1 MRGIVGFLVLILLS
15 PAVSFSQ
22 AQDTAAEV
30 RELKKRLEL
39 LERKM
44 AEEEEQRK
52 KEREELER
60 KTQTLAQEIE
70 RKRVEE
76 HIPTLAELKPQYGLA
91 PAASRVYAIR
101 RGLSLGAYGEANYRK
116 LVTETGTNRD
126 TADFLRLVAYLG
138 YKFND
143 WMVFNSEIEF
153 EHGTTGTV
161 SAVAGGGGSVSVEFA
176 ILDFLLS
183 RPFNARAG
191 MVLAPLGFINEI
203 HEPPFFH
210 GVLRPDVETQ
220 IIPTTWRGVGAGFFG
235 ELLPGLQY
243 RTYLM
248 EGLRA
253 SRFTRAGIAPGRQQA
268 NRVLFED
275 PSWAF
280 RLDYT
285 PERFPGLLV
294 GASTFLGNQGQDETV
309 GGRKPS
315 AFMILW
321 DLHAQLRYRG
331 LELRA
336 LGAWNRLDDARE
348 LSLAASAANRPI
360 ASRQFGWYV
369 EAAYD
374 IFPLLRPGTTQYLAP
389 FFRFERYDTQAEVPS
404 GFARDPS
411 RDRKLYTLGLS
422 YKPIPNIVLK
432 IDYRNFDAK
441 GPRDVGDEVAI
452 GIGFAF

>member
-1 MRGIVGFLVLILLS
+1 MKTFMLGACLFLLL
-15 PAVSFSQ
+15 PATAVS
-22 AQDTAAEV
+22 AERDTAAEIQ
-30 RELKKRLEL
+30 ELRNKLERLEKKL
-39 LERKM
+39 
-44 AEEEEQRK
+44 AEDEQRRK
-52 KEREELER
+52 KATEELER
-60 KTQTLAQEIE
+60 KTQTLAEEVE

-91 PAASRVYAIR
+91 PAASRVYAIT

-116 LVTETGTNRD
+116 FVSETGSNRD

-143 WMVFNSEIEF
+143 WMIFNSEIEF

-161 SAVAGGGGSVSVEFA
+161 SAVAGSGGEVSVEFA

-191 MVLAPLGFINEI
+191 MVLAPLGFLNEI

-210 GVLRPDVETQ
+210 GVLRPDVEQQ

-235 ELLPGLQY
+235 EILPGLQY
-243 RTYLM
+243 RTYIM

-253 SRFTRAGIAPGRQQA
+253 SRFTRAGIRSGRQQG

-275 PSWAF
+275 PAWTF

-294 GASTFLGNQGQDETV
+294 GASTFLGNQGQDETI
-309 GGRKPS
+309 GGRKPD
-315 AFMILW
+315 AFMTLW
-321 DLHAQLRYRG
+321 EVHSQFRYRG

-348 LSLAASAANRPI
+348 LSLAASAANRPV
-360 ASRQFGWYV
+360 AERQFGWYV

-389 FFRFERYDTQAEVPS
+389 FFRFERYDTQADVPS
-404 GFARDPS
+404 GFTRDRS
-411 RDRKLYTLGLS
+411 RDRKLYTVGLS

-432 IDYRNFDAK
+432 MDYRNFDAK
-441 GPRDVGDEVAI
+441 DGNVGDEFAV